1 MSDVKLV
8 EVVLKRRPKKEHF
21 KDFGVKVWFPEDS
34 NETKVM
40 QSVAFIYDKLMDYA
54 SHWTEGVTYRT
65 FVKEC
70 KHYVKTL
77 HSVTFALWM
86 LEHADNRQEV
96 IDFLLKGGF
105 DTHVFIGKNLKD
117 KHGQKITSANAIK
130 FAIALDSGNA
140 NEIRETRAQIIVEEL
155 ADEKKRIEA
164 KRDSVALGGYKFW
177 PTHDQLEGFY
187 NTITLLVR
195 GI

>member
-21 KDFGVKVWFPEDS
+21 KDFGVEVWFPEDS

-40 QSVAFIYDKLMDYA
+40 QSVEFVYDKLMDYA

-77 HSVTFALWM
+77 HSVVFALWM

-96 IDFLLKGGF
+96 TDMILNNGHGVQ
-105 DTHVFIGKNLKD
+105 VFIGKSLKD
-117 KHGQKITSANAIK
+117 KHGQQITTVSAIK
-130 FAIALDSGNA
+130 FINALISGDEE
-140 NEIRETRAQIIVEEL
+140 EIRRVRTEIIVAEL
-155 ADEKKRIEA
+155 AAEKLRIERE
-164 KRDSVALGGYKFW
+164 RDGVALGGYKFW